1 MPTQELL
8 VRRSRALP
16 YQLHTS
22 ANVDLATQEV
32 WLTFSNT
39 GSQGAVFHVY
49 DELNLSRYPKRYTV
63 EAEKMVSDR
72 WKVESTASGNYS
84 LWVLGPNG
92 YHRHFKGNLNGL
104 GQGANPEIRVCYDT
118 AGNAV
123 YLTLMNMGDDVAELT
138 VIANAYRQDGPWTYR
153 VDPGM
158 QVEPR
163 WSLAASHSWY
173 DFTVTMDNGF
183 ERRFAGRLETGTDG
197 WSDPEMGA
205 S

>member
-1 MPTQELL
+1 M
-8 VRRSRALP
+8 
-16 YQLHTS
+16 
-22 ANVDLATQEV
+22 
-32 WLTFSNT
+32 
-39 GSQGAVFHVY
+39 
-49 DELNLSRYPKRYTV
+49 
-63 EAEKMVSDR
+63 
-72 WKVESTASGNYS
+72 
-84 LWVLGPNG
+84 
-92 YHRHFKGNLNGL
+92 
-104 GQGANPEIRVCYDT
+104 CYDT